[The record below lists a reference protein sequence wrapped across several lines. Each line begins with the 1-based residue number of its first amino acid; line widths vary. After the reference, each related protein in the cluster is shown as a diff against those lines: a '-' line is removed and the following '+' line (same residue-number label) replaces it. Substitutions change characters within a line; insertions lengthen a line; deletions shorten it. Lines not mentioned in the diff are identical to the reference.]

1 MKQKHAHVC
10 AHKHTEE
17 AVISHI
23 TRASCNSFQNH
34 LQNRLLRSVSL
45 ILLNSMWFHP
55 LSKILNGEFS
65 FVKMLQKL
73 RTVGRLIDVG
83 DMTDHSWNHHINA
96 NDPSF
101 SCSVCTSP
109 GLHTDWNSEVSFS

>member
-1 MKQKHAHVC
+1 MHTC
-10 AHKHTEE
+10 AHTNIQKKQLFH
-17 AVISHI
+17 ISQEPAAI
-23 TRASCNSFQNH
+23 FFQNH

-101 SCSVCTSP
+101 SCSICTSP